1 MDPVS
6 VGAFIPIV
14 GIVMGCIVVSIP
26 LLGFTVRYAMKPF
39 AESMATLRG
48 AKGSEEKL
56 QIMGQRM
63 QLMEQQVASF
73 ESELHRVSEAQEFQ
87 GKLLG
92 SKGAAAD

>member
-1 MDPVS
+1 MDPGTIAV
-6 VGAFIPIV
+6 FIPIV
-14 GIVMGCIVVSIP
+14 GIVMGCILLSIP

-48 AKGSEEKL
+48 AKGAEEKL

-63 QLMEQQVASF
+63 QLVEQQIAGF

-92 SKGAAAD
+92 AKAEAAD